1 MKRHIIVLF
10 AFLVIAFSSHNVYSQ
25 IEYCYDWEAYVYGY
39 SDLLHNNQAMLVSG
53 LAGTEIIVYDWTPP
67 YYDHDFNA
75 WVYSELANS
84 SGVLSYG
91 RLESNGWQIHGQHP
105 VFNAQYRTYCVTSAH
120 GLVDYWSY
128 DDGKIIR
135 FFTDEY
141 TAFFTQDCYAFT
153 PPPPPT
159 PTPTPTPTLTPI
171 VTSVAFEQIAPSSEP
186 ISPNPTVAPHNPGI
200 GLRIFPD
207 DDFPNDPADH
217 QRIRVI
223 ATLSQP
229 IPNVQVYFRN
239 FDLDDPATDT
249 TIDPNGTTGD
259 DNNGNPRAG
268 TLSACL
274 PTANGCSA
282 LTNASGIATV
292 EFTVT
297 RQPGDNFAIA
307 AGVIPAQVGAVTMN
321 GIDLINGNEQ
331 VIPTSCSIEPVCR
344 SQMLTVWRRFHIE
357 VDSMRESDGNFVLG
371 TIPDERTIPAGRQ
384 ATLEVNPS
392 PAQQLEV
399 NRFIGGRLVV
409 GNSLSVISNTTDT
422 VTVQNNTRRTIYIP
436 AVAQLR
442 LYDDDDFNDDDGTML
457 NVDTSE
463 NISMPQIA
471 GYLEANDDRNTN
483 VFADAYVRPVYDI
496 GDNNDNTQF
505 TVNLL
510 NNETNYMRSL
520 FDFDSNINEAD
531 TEFWTIYLL
540 GAYQDIVEDDGDPHE
555 LETGNPDDAPS
566 YGIIDSVYPN
576 AQGAFVF
583 LEVGRPR
590 EYPLGYA
597 TRPVSRAATA
607 GHEIGHLFGGE
618 HDDEGLM
625 TPTRDRTE
633 KWFRPITLRRIR
645 IAPNP

>member
-159 PTPTPTPTLTPI
+159 PTPTPIPTLTPI

-331 VIPTSCSIEPVCR
+331 VIPTSCSTEPVCR

-436 AVAQLR
+436 AVAQFQ

-555 LETGNPDDAPS
+555 PETGNPDDAPS

>member
-331 VIPTSCSIEPVCR
+331 VIPTSCSTEPVCR